1 MKGGS
6 GQVQT
11 VSIIDTISE
20 LASNQGDR
28 AKITQV
34 AKLSA
39 RPRPSPASHAAASA
53 ASGSLSLSSS
63 SPASGPRAAVSSSF
77 LATNINISQMSL
89 PPTPGPGP
97 APAPAHAPG
106 RVYSSR
112 VGVARSPAMEEFAS
126 GLGRSSGQLNSTLRS
141 PDTEP
146 GDRRQRRRKKMR
158 PVKSA
163 GRGQGETPDWIK
175 DLFNVAKRGNLER
188 LVSRYYCLK
197 WVVGRITG
205 SIQHMVLLISK

>member
-89 PPTPGPGP
+89 P
-97 APAPAHAPG
+97 
-106 RVYSSR
+106 VSR
-112 VGVARSPAMEEFAS
+112 SAVSLNTNFEEFAS
-126 GLGRSSGQLNSTLRS
+126 GLESSGYLNSTMAGQER
-141 PDTEP
+141 PGVVRDT
-146 GDRRQRRRKKMR
+146 RRRLR
-158 PVKSA
+158 GRV
-163 GRGQGETPDWIK
+163 RGQGETPDWIRQ
-175 DLFNVAKRGNLER
+175 LFGFAKKGNLER
-188 LVSRYYCLK
+188 LVR
-197 WVVGRITG
+197 
-205 SIQHMVLLISK
+205 

>member
-39 RPRPSPASHAAASA
+39 RPRPGPASHAAASA

-89 PPTPGPGP
+89 PPTPGPAPGP
-97 APAPAHAPG
+97 APASS

-126 GLGRSSGQLNSTLRS
+126 GLGRSSGQLNSTMRS

-188 LVSRYYCLK
+188 LVSTKMGCWSYNRF
-197 WVVGRITG
+197 
-205 SIQHMVLLISK
+205 QHMVLLISK

>member
-89 PPTPGPGP
+89 PPTPGPAPPLAPPPAGCTAAGWAWRGP
-97 APAPAHAPG
+97 PPW
-106 RVYSSR
+106 RSSR
-112 VGVARSPAMEEFAS
+112 AAS
-126 GLGRSSGQLNSTLRS
+126 GGA
-141 PDTEP
+141 
-146 GDRRQRRRKKMR
+146 
-158 PVKSA
+158 PVS
-163 GRGQGETPDWIK
+163 
-175 DLFNVAKRGNLER
+175 
-188 LVSRYYCLK
+188 
-197 WVVGRITG
+197 
-205 SIQHMVLLISK
+205 